1 MPQLLVR
8 DLDLGTIARLK
19 ASARQH
25 GRSLQGE
32 VKAILQEATTFS
44 IAQAQKV
51 SEQWHRRLGGG
62 AYSDSAGVI
71 REDRER

>member
-8 DLDLGTIARLK
+8 DLDPGTIARLRAAAK
-19 ASARQH
+19 QH

-44 IAQAQKV
+44 ILQAQKV
-51 SEQWHRRLGGG
+51 SAQWHRRLGGG
-62 AYSDSAGVI
+62 AYSDSAGLI
-71 REDRER
+71 REDRAR